1 MKSSIPLTP
10 LLKLLFICGL
20 LLSGGCRSLTVD
32 TAKPPVLGTG
42 KNIQATAEAAA
53 LARYTA
59 YRERMKREFVAIGE
73 GPGRSLVAH
82 QVADGHIGWWADAM
96 VVHGWYLAVLA
107 TEHNR
112 AVTDEHRASVE
123 EELRFALK
131 AIDRVD
137 LEAEPTLSGGK
148 AERLLDGF
156 FLRDDVDDSVLPHF
170 TQPSKLDTIRSD
182 YTHELK
188 THNGGAAMSQDQLI
202 SILFGLAMI
211 NRFCLEPDIQAQARD
226 TFRRAYANVSEN
238 DWSLY
243 MPRVKGEKKKP
254 VPRGEIAKGL
264 AAGLEDMADEVLKG
278 EKLPGK
284 PAPFYSHTIM
294 SWARSSWIP
303 KSYNQSMVLIV
314 GAMSNCWGDGTQKAL
329 KRYERTLYPLLHSVY
344 HGPEPKIE
352 LAYSRDYYLRT
363 LAVAPDEGP
372 HSEGPGGWDSWN
384 RYYSPPA
391 DTKGWAFAGLD
402 YMLLCNLYFM
412 EFHPQ
417 SL

>member
-226 TFRRAYANVSEN
+226 TFRRAYANVS
-238 DWSLY
+238 
-243 MPRVKGEKKKP
+243 
-254 VPRGEIAKGL
+254 
-264 AAGLEDMADEVLKG
+264 
-278 EKLPGK
+278 
-284 PAPFYSHTIM
+284 
-294 SWARSSWIP
+294 
-303 KSYNQSMVLIV
+303 
-314 GAMSNCWGDGTQKAL
+314 
-329 KRYERTLYPLLHSVY
+329 
-344 HGPEPKIE
+344 
-352 LAYSRDYYLRT
+352 
-363 LAVAPDEGP
+363 
-372 HSEGPGGWDSWN
+372 
-384 RYYSPPA
+384 
-391 DTKGWAFAGLD
+391 
-402 YMLLCNLYFM
+402 
-412 EFHPQ
+412 
-417 SL
+417 